1 MSNIKMNNKKA
12 VPTIVVGCGGSGLAT
27 IQKLN
32 RMLASNPALADRM
45 GDEMFYLAIDTDIAP
60 LTTFSENISE
70 DMNGRPAPFIAE
82 IQLSRGIRQLKQIT
96 DACMV
101 HPFKGK
107 SDSPALDRIK
117 EHWWFRRGKPFEAP
131 AVTNLMTGAGQ
142 CPPASYCLAWFR
154 MDEIAKQVHVI
165 IDHIKS
171 KFGRLVTGEDIN
183 PIANINV
190 FLVAGL
196 AGGTGRGVWELV
208 AYKIREIFEK
218 EYELPV
224 QPIGVFFTEGVFADV
239 KKRYPHQ
246 IPALKVNSLT
256 GLSELSSL
264 MKTGRSGDDSEIFR
278 MRMPNMRTPQRE
290 LTDVLG
296 IDNSVAGRTSPV
308 HSAYLVCGDRD
319 EGRLDG
325 SKQFYE
331 MAGAALYTM
340 IVNSNIN
347 STACNDDDPFL
358 SFASNTFEVD
368 VTHLRSYFENYVRG
382 VALDRLAK
390 VDVDQ
395 GDAVR
400 EFLANNPLVKPIS
413 TIKSAMGDKAGTLL
427 QRVTSFLLED
437 AYGDSLNQLAA
448 CDADG
453 LIKMN
458 PKQGMEAVKDI
469 LGEATAAE
477 IKAAFTKALASMGDV
492 NKLLDD
498 AVFNA
503 YKGETGAPSI
513 GRAKAFASQ
522 LANNLKVLFDG
533 LPKKSPEINAEAA
546 QSDARL
552 HDACEYVMTQV
563 KEASK
568 RKAIEMLR
576 GDPYFT
582 AAEIQS
588 LICVTSRGEFDG
600 DIARGIVAMNYTAI
614 REALG
619 KAIAGWT
626 KHLSSIVAGYEKL
639 EGYVATAKAK
649 FDVLNIAAAGGDET
663 DDPYAVL
670 FTDPTKIEDSLPSDN
685 DLTIFYRRRLVPIMT
700 RAEVRSL
707 AEGALRTREGLDE
720 LIQATVKDVAEIGS
734 RDVFLRKLMDA
745 VRANVYIED
754 GFLEQNFSFC
764 KVLKRNLAQWNK
776 YLVGISGD
784 DAKRKR
790 ICKKLENYLGVAPEF
805 DKQDNVYR
813 LPDIELLL
821 PRIIAILADDC
832 KPWWKIVST
841 GKAATSD
848 AGKVMKTVLI
858 SERYSRNGYVSKEDL
873 EHDVSEMLGGELI
886 TTYDRQTAGGG
897 ASPFM
902 IVTYANQILLSAD
915 FDDIISLDWTHSD
928 TVYVPTVDRWLQ
940 NAERKDGE
948 SIFSTADR
956 NKGCGYISPIF
967 VNNPALAAARWHPW
981 LKGDFGTVEDEDAA
995 LKALLYAFL
1004 GNGTCEE
1011 IAKLESVGWKFP
1023 LIKIGPRQQFM
1034 IARKA
1039 LKWDGEKAVEDPNCA
1054 WLVDEKICVS
1064 LANLHEYLNGNGK
1077 TGLNGKLVEKD
1088 VAEGKALRRGI
1099 GEEESNFMD
1108 KLIKGKFGPEFFSN
1122 LCAARDKWFAAQR
1135 DAAKRGKNGRKEDAE
1150 TWQKLIKLSE
1160 RLAKV

>member
-45 GDEMFYLAIDTDIAP
+45 GDEMFYLAIDTDMAP
-60 LTTFSENISE
+60 LTAFSENISE

-101 HPFKGK
+101 HPFKGR
-107 SDSPALDRIK
+107 SDSPALDRLK

-171 KFGRLVTGEDIN
+171 KFGKLVTGEDIN

-224 QPIGVFFTEGVFADV
+224 QPIGVFFTEGVFSDV

-246 IPALKVNSLT
+246 VAALKVNSLT
-256 GLSELSSL
+256 GLSELASL
-264 MKTGRSGDDSEIFR
+264 MKTGRSSDDSEIFR

-400 EFLANNPLVKPIS
+400 EFLAANPLVKPIS
-413 TIKSAMGDKAGTLL
+413 AIKSAMGDKTGTLL

-458 PKQGMEAVKDI
+458 PKQGMEAVKDV
-469 LGEATAAE
+469 LSEASAAE
-477 IKAAFTKALASMGDV
+477 IKSAFTKALDSMGDV

-498 AVFNA
+498 AVFSA

-522 LANNLKVLFDG
+522 LSNNLKVLFD
-533 LPKKSPEINAEAA
+533 
-546 QSDARL
+546 
-552 HDACEYVMTQV
+552 
-563 KEASK
+563 
-568 RKAIEMLR
+568 
-576 GDPYFT
+576 
-582 AAEIQS
+582 
-588 LICVTSRGEFDG
+588 
-600 DIARGIVAMNYTAI
+600 
-614 REALG
+614 
-619 KAIAGWT
+619 
-626 KHLSSIVAGYEKL
+626 
-639 EGYVATAKAK
+639 
-649 FDVLNIAAAGGDET
+649 
-663 DDPYAVL
+663 
-670 FTDPTKIEDSLPSDN
+670 
-685 DLTIFYRRRLVPIMT
+685 
-700 RAEVRSL
+700 
-707 AEGALRTREGLDE
+707 
-720 LIQATVKDVAEIGS
+720 
-734 RDVFLRKLMDA
+734 
-745 VRANVYIED
+745 
-754 GFLEQNFSFC
+754 
-764 KVLKRNLAQWNK
+764 
-776 YLVGISGD
+776 
-784 DAKRKR
+784 
-790 ICKKLENYLGVAPEF
+790 
-805 DKQDNVYR
+805 
-813 LPDIELLL
+813 
-821 PRIIAILADDC
+821 
-832 KPWWKIVST
+832 
-841 GKAATSD
+841 
-848 AGKVMKTVLI
+848 
-858 SERYSRNGYVSKEDL
+858 
-873 EHDVSEMLGGELI
+873 
-886 TTYDRQTAGGG
+886 
-897 ASPFM
+897 
-902 IVTYANQILLSAD
+902 
-915 FDDIISLDWTHSD
+915 
-928 TVYVPTVDRWLQ
+928 
-940 NAERKDGE
+940 
-948 SIFSTADR
+948 
-956 NKGCGYISPIF
+956 
-967 VNNPALAAARWHPW
+967 
-981 LKGDFGTVEDEDAA
+981 
-995 LKALLYAFL
+995 
-1004 GNGTCEE
+1004 
-1011 IAKLESVGWKFP
+1011 
-1023 LIKIGPRQQFM
+1023 
-1034 IARKA
+1034 
-1039 LKWDGEKAVEDPNCA
+1039 
-1054 WLVDEKICVS
+1054 
-1064 LANLHEYLNGNGK
+1064 
-1077 TGLNGKLVEKD
+1077 
-1088 VAEGKALRRGI
+1088 
-1099 GEEESNFMD
+1099 
-1108 KLIKGKFGPEFFSN
+1108 
-1122 LCAARDKWFAAQR
+1122 
-1135 DAAKRGKNGRKEDAE
+1135 
-1150 TWQKLIKLSE
+1150 
-1160 RLAKV
+1160 

>member
-1 MSNIKMNNKKA
+1 MNNKKA

-60 LTTFSENISE
+60 LTAFSENISE

-82 IQLSRGIRQLKQIT
+82 IQLSRGVRQLKQIT

-101 HPFKGK
+101 YPFKGK
-107 SDSPALDRIK
+107 SDSPALERLK

-154 MDEIAKQVHVI
+154 MDELAKQVHVI
-165 IDHIKS
+165 IDRIKA
-171 KFGRLVTGEDIN
+171 KFGKLVTGEDTN

-256 GLSELSSL
+256 GLSELASL
-264 MKTGRSGDDSEIFR
+264 MKTGRSSDDSEIFR
-278 MRMPNMRTPQRE
+278 MKLPNMRTPQRE

-296 IDNSVAGRTSPV
+296 IDNTVAARTSPV
-308 HSAYLVCGDRD
+308 HSAYLVCGDRH
-319 EGRLDG
+319 EGILDG

-358 SFASNTFEVD
+358 SFASNVFEVD

-390 VDVDQ
+390 VDVDPS
-395 GDAVR
+395 DAVR
-400 EFLANNPLVKPIS
+400 EFLAANPLVKPIS
-413 TIKSAMGDKAGTLL
+413 GIKGAMGNKTGTLL
-427 QRVTSFLLED
+427 QRTTSFLLED
-437 AYGDSLNQLAA
+437 AYGNSLNQLAA

-458 PKQGMEAVKDI
+458 PKRGMEAVKEV
-469 LGEATAAE
+469 LSEATPAE
-477 IKAAFTKALASMGDV
+477 IDSAFKKALDSMGDV

-498 AVFNA
+498 AVYNA
-503 YKGETGAPSI
+503 YKGKTGAPSI

-522 LANNLKVLFDG
+522 LANNLTALFDG
-533 LPKKSPEINAEAA
+533 LPKKSLEINAEAA

-552 HDACEYVMTQV
+552 HDACEYVTAQV
-563 KEASK
+563 KESSK
-568 RKAIEMLR
+568 RKAMEMLR

-588 LICVTSRGEFDG
+588 LICVTPRGEFIG
-600 DIARGIVAMNYTAI
+600 DIAMGIVAMNYMAI
-614 REALG
+614 HEALG

-626 KHLSSIVAGYEKL
+626 NHLASIVAGYQKL

-649 FDVLNIAAAGGDET
+649 FELLNIAAAGGDET
-663 DDPYAVL
+663 DDPYEVL
-670 FTDPTKIEDSLPSDN
+670 FTDPNKIEDGLPSDN
-685 DLTIFYRRRLVPIMT
+685 DHTTFYRRRLIPIMT
-700 RAEVRSL
+700 SNEVRSL

-720 LIQATVKDVAEIGS
+720 LIQSTVKDIGSIGS
-734 RDVFLRKLMDA
+734 RDIFLRKLMEV

-754 GFLEQNFSFC
+754 GFFEQNFSFC
-764 KVLKRNLAQWNK
+764 KVLKRNIVQWNK
-776 YLVGISGD
+776 RLAAITGD
-784 DAKRKR
+784 LAKVDRF
-790 ICKKLENYLGVAPEF
+790 CKKLENYLGVAPVF

-813 LPDIELLL
+813 LPDIELVL
-821 PRIIAILADDC
+821 PHVIAVLADDC
-832 KPWWKIVST
+832 NPWWQIVSP

-858 SERYSRNGYVSKEDL
+858 SERYSRNGYPSKEDL
-873 EHDVSEMLGGELI
+873 EHDVSEMLDGEMI

-897 ASPFM
+897 SSPFM
-902 IVTYANQILLSAD
+902 IVAYANQILLSAN
-915 FDDIISLDWTHSD
+915 FDDIISLGWTHTD
-928 TVYVPTVDRWLQ
+928 TAYVPTVDRWLQ

-967 VNNPALAAARWHPW
+967 VNNPVLSAARWHPW
-981 LKGDFGTVEDEDAA
+981 LKGDFGTVEDEDVA

-1004 GNGTCEE
+1004 GNGSCEE
-1011 IAKLESVGWKFP
+1011 MAKLENVGWKFP

-1039 LKWDGEKAVEDPNCA
+1039 LKWDGEKASEDPNCA

-1077 TGLNGKLVEKD
+1077 TGLNGKLVDRD

-1099 GEEESNFMD
+1099 GDEESIFMTQ
-1108 KLIKGKFGPEFFSN
+1108 LIKGKFGPEFYTN

-1135 DAAKRGKNGRKEDAE
+1135 DAAKRGKNGRKADVEI
-1150 TWQKLIKLSE
+1150 WQKLIKLSE
-1160 RLAKV
+1160 RLAKA

>member
-1 MSNIKMNNKKA
+1 MSNNKKDDRKP

-27 IQKLN
+27 IQELN
-32 RMLASNPALADRM
+32 RMLASNPELAGRM
-45 GDEMFYLAIDTDIAP
+45 GDEMFYLAIDTDAAP
-60 LTTFSENISE
+60 LAAFSEKIVE
-70 DMNGRPAPFIAE
+70 AMNGRPAPFVAE
-82 IQLSRGIRQLKQIT
+82 VHLSGKIRQLKQIT
-96 DACMV
+96 DECMV
-101 HPFKGK
+101 NPFKGQP
-107 SDSPALDRIK
+107 DSPALDRLK

-131 AVTNLMTGAGQ
+131 GVTNLMTGAGQ
-142 CPPASYCLAWFR
+142 CPPASYGLAWFR
-154 MDEIAKQVHVI
+154 MDEIAKQVHAI
-165 IDHIKS
+165 IDDIKS
-171 KFGRLVTGEDIN
+171 KFGRLVTGEDVN
-183 PIANINV
+183 PIANVNV
-190 FLVAGL
+190 FMVAGL

-224 QPIGVFFTEGVFADV
+224 QPIGVFFAEGAFADV

-256 GLSELSSL
+256 GLSELACL
-264 MKTGRSGDDSEIFR
+264 MKTGRSSDDTEIFR
-278 MRMPNMRTPQRE
+278 MEMPNMSTPQRE

-296 IDNSVAGRTSPV
+296 IDNTVSARTSPV

-319 EGRLDG
+319 EGVLDG

-347 STACNDDDPFL
+347 SAACNDDDPFL

-382 VALDRLAK
+382 VALDRLARA
-390 VDVDQ
+390 DVDQ

-400 EFLANNPLVKPIS
+400 GFLAAHPLIKPVS
-413 TIKSAMGDKAGTLL
+413 SIKSAMGNKTGTLL

-453 LIKMN
+453 LIKMK
-458 PKQGMEAVKDI
+458 PKKAMETVKDI
-469 LGEATAAE
+469 LSEATEAE
-477 IKAAFTKALASMGDV
+477 IKDAFEKALASMGDV
-492 NKLLDD
+492 NGLLDE
-498 AVFNA
+498 AVFQA
-503 YKGETGAPSI
+503 YKGETGSPSI

-522 LANNLKVLFDG
+522 LANSLKVLLEG

-563 KEASK
+563 KEAAK
-568 RKAIEMLR
+568 RNAFEILR

-582 AAEIQS
+582 AAEIQN
-588 LICVTSRGEFDG
+588 LICVTSRGEYDG
-600 DIARGIVAMNYTAI
+600 DIARGIVAMNYAAV

-626 KHLSSIVAGYEKL
+626 THLSSIVAGYEKL
-639 EGYVATAKAK
+639 EAHVATAKAK
-649 FDVLNIAAAGGDET
+649 FDVLNISAAGGDET
-663 DDPYAVL
+663 DDPYEVL
-670 FTDPTKIEDSLPSDN
+670 FADPDKIEESLPSDN
-685 DLTIFYRRRLVPIMT
+685 DHTTFYRRRLIPVMT
-700 RAEVRSL
+700 RDEVRSL
-707 AEGALRTREGLDE
+707 AEKALRMREGLDE
-720 LIQATVKDVAEIGS
+720 FIQSAARDVGSIGS
-734 RDVFLRKLMDA
+734 RDVFLRKLMET
-745 VRANVYIED
+745 VRANVYVED
-754 GFLEQNFSFC
+754 GFLERNFSFC
-764 KVLKRNLAQWNK
+764 KVLQRNLAQWNK
-776 YLVGISGD
+776 RLADIAGD
-784 DAKRKR
+784 SARRDRFCKRLK
-790 ICKKLENYLGVAPEF
+790 NYLGIAPGS
-805 DKQDNVYR
+805 DKQDDAYR
-813 LPDIELLL
+813 LPDLELLL
-821 PRIIAILADDC
+821 PRIVAMLADDC
-832 KPWWKIVST
+832 KPWWKIAST
-841 GKAATSD
+841 GKAATAD
-848 AGKVMKTVLI
+848 DGKVMKTVLI
-858 SERYSRNGYVSKEDL
+858 SESYSRNGYPSKENLEQSVSK
-873 EHDVSEMLGGELI
+873 MLGGEMI
-886 TTYDRQTAGGG
+886 TTYDRKTAVGGS
-897 ASPFM
+897 SPFM
-902 IVTYANQILLSAD
+902 IVAYANQILLSGD
-915 FDDIISLDWTHSD
+915 FDDIISLDWQHSD
-928 TVYVPTVDRWLQ
+928 PKYVPVVDRWLQ

-967 VNNPALAAARWHPW
+967 VSNPVLAAARWHPW

-1004 GNGTCEE
+1004 GNGACEE
-1011 IAKLESVGWKFP
+1011 AARLESVGWTFP

-1039 LKWDGEKAVEDPNCA
+1039 LKWDGKKASEDPNCT

-1064 LANLHEYLNGNGK
+1064 LSNLHEYLNGNGK

-1088 VAEGKALRRGI
+1088 VADGKALRRGI
-1099 GEEESNFMD
+1099 GGEEAVFMA
-1108 KLIKGKFGPEFFSN
+1108 KLIKGKFGPEFYDN

-1135 DAAKRGKNGRKEDAE
+1135 DAARKGKNGRKEDAE
-1150 TWQKLIKLSE
+1150 IWQKLIKLSE
-1160 RLAKV
+1160 RLAQA

>member
-1 MSNIKMNNKKA
+1 MSSKNKSA
-12 VPTIVVGCGGSGLAT
+12 VPTIVVGCGGSGLTT

-32 RMLASNPALADRM
+32 RLLASNPTLADRM
-45 GDEMFYLAIDTDIAP
+45 GDELFYLAIDTDMAP
-60 LTTFSENISE
+60 LTAFSEQINE
-70 DMNGRPAPFIAE
+70 DMNGRPAPFVAE
-82 IQLSRGIRQLKQIT
+82 IQLSRGVRQLKQIT

-101 HPFKGK
+101 NPFKGK
-107 SDSPALDRIK
+107 SDSPALDRLK
-117 EHWWFRRGKPFEAP
+117 EHWWFRRGKPFEGP

-154 MDEIAKQVHVI
+154 MDEIAQQMHVI
-165 IDHIKS
+165 IDRIKS
-171 KFGRLVTGEDIN
+171 KFGKLVTGEETN
-183 PIANINV
+183 PIANVNV
-190 FLVAGL
+190 FVVAGL

-224 QPIGVFFTEGVFADV
+224 QPIGIFFTEGVFADV

-264 MKTGRSGDDSEIFR
+264 MKTGRSSDDSEIFR
-278 MRMPNMRTPQRE
+278 MKMPNMRTPQRE

-296 IDNSVAGRTSPV
+296 VDNTISGRTSPV
-308 HSAYLVCGDRD
+308 HSAYLVCGDRN
-319 EGRLDG
+319 EGKLDG

-358 SFASNTFEVD
+358 GFASNTFEVD

-382 VALDRLAK
+382 VALDRLSKNDA
-390 VDVDQ
+390 DQ
-395 GDAVR
+395 DEAVR
-400 EFLANNPLVKPIS
+400 TFLSANPLVKPVA
-413 TIKSAMGDKAGTLL
+413 TIKGAMGDKNGTLF
-427 QRVTSFLLED
+427 QRVVSYLLED

-458 PKQGMEAVKDI
+458 PKQGIEAVKDI
-469 LGEATAAE
+469 LSEASTKE
-477 IKAAFTKALASMGDV
+477 IQSAFKKALDSMGDV
-492 NKLLDD
+492 NKLLDE

-503 YKGETGAPSI
+503 YKGEAGYPSI
-513 GRAKAFASQ
+513 GRAKSFASK
-522 LANNLKVLFDG
+522 LSNSLKVLFDS

-568 RKAIEMLR
+568 RKAIEFLR

-582 AAEIQS
+582 AAEIQG
-588 LICVTSRGEFDG
+588 LICVTGRGEFDG
-600 DIARGIVAMNYTAI
+600 DIAKGIVAMNYTAI
-614 REALG
+614 REVIG

-626 KHLSSIVAGYEKL
+626 KHLSSIVAGYDKL

-649 FDVLNIAAAGGDET
+649 FDILNVAAAGGDET

-670 FTDPTKIEDSLPSDN
+670 FTDPEKIDSSLPSNNDN
-685 DLTIFYRRRLVPIMT
+685 STFYKRMLKPIMT
-700 RAEVRSL
+700 RSEVKAIAET
-707 AEGALRTREGLDE
+707 ALRTREGLDE
-720 LIQATVKDVAEIGS
+720 LIQATVKDIGSIGS
-734 RDVFLRKLMDA
+734 RDVFLRKLMD
-745 VRANVYIED
+745 VVKANVYIED

-764 KVLKRNLAQWNK
+764 KVLRRNLAQWNK
-776 YLVGISGD
+776 HLAAMTGD
-784 DAKRKR
+784 SVKRDKFCKR
-790 ICKKLENYLGVAPEF
+790 LGNYLGVAPEF
-805 DKQDNVYR
+805 DKQDEVYR
-813 LPDIELLL
+813 LPDVELLL
-821 PRIIAILADDC
+821 PHIIAVMADDC
-832 KPWWKIVST
+832 KPWWKIVSA
-841 GKAATSD
+841 GKAATVD
-848 AGKVMKTVLI
+848 AGRISKTILI
-858 SERYSRNGYVSKEDL
+858 SERYARNGYSSKEDL
-873 EHDVSEMLGGELI
+873 ENEVSELLGGEMI

-897 ASPFM
+897 SSPFM
-902 IVTYANQILLSAD
+902 IVTYASQILLSAD
-915 FDDIISLDWTHSD
+915 FDDIISLDYTHSD
-928 TVYVPTVDRWLQ
+928 TAYVPIVDRWLQ

-967 VNNPALAAARWHPW
+967 VNNPALSAARWHPW
-981 LKGDFGTVEDEDAA
+981 LKGDYGTVEDEDAA
-995 LKALLYAFL
+995 LNALLYAFL
-1004 GNGTCEE
+1004 GNGECEE
-1011 IAKLESVGWKFP
+1011 IAKLENVGWKFP

-1039 LKWDGEKAVEDPNCA
+1039 LKWNGTKAVEDPDCA

-1064 LANLHEYLNGNGK
+1064 LANLYEYLNGNGK

-1088 VAEGKALRRGI
+1088 VSEGKAFRRGI
-1099 GEEESNFMD
+1099 EAEEAVFSA
-1108 KLIKGKFGPEFFSN
+1108 KLIKGKFGPEFYAN
-1122 LCAARDKWFAAQR
+1122 LCAARDRWFAAQR
-1135 DAAKRGKNGRKEDAE
+1135 DAAKKGKNGRKEDAE
-1150 TWQKLIKLSE
+1150 IWQKLIKLSE
-1160 RLAKV
+1160 RLAKA